1 MGKFLQKMFGFA
13 NRKRTK
19 RNTGEKTLDWNRDRL
34 SYDSSAAK
42 LPYSYYPQGKR
53 AVVPFVSIL
62 TEALGL
68 SQKIYHHPTGRQF
81 FNEVEGFV
89 INDKLTVLRYYGC
102 GVYPGICKQLAV
114 IFGGRLP
121 TGDEMREIAR
131 NVDRICVSLAAVGEG
146 PLYRGPYLITDDPG
160 PYGALTMDIEAPDK
174 IEPVDFDEGCSFIVV
189 K

>member
-19 RNTGEKTLDWNRDRL
+19 RNTGEEPLDWNRDCL

-53 AVVPFVSIL
+53 AVEPFVRIL
-62 TEALGL
+62 TEPLGL

-89 INDKLTVLRYYGC
+89 INDKLTVLRYYGY

-114 IFGGRLP
+114 ISAAGFRPAMKCGKLPGTLTVSAFLLPLSAKGRFTGGR
-121 TGDEMREIAR
+121 I
-131 NVDRICVSLAAVGEG
+131 
-146 PLYRGPYLITDDPG
+146 
-160 PYGALTMDIEAPDK
+160 
-174 IEPVDFDEGCSFIVV
+174 
-189 K
+189 

>member
-53 AVVPFVSIL
+53 AVEPFVRIL
-62 TEALGL
+62 TEPLGL

-89 INDKLTVLRYYGC
+89 IGLPLSAKGRFT
-102 GVYPGICKQLAV
+102 
-114 IFGGRLP
+114 GGR
-121 TGDEMREIAR
+121 I
-131 NVDRICVSLAAVGEG
+131 
-146 PLYRGPYLITDDPG
+146 
-160 PYGALTMDIEAPDK
+160 
-174 IEPVDFDEGCSFIVV
+174 
-189 K
+189 

>member
-19 RNTGEKTLDWNRDRL
+19 RNTGEETLDWNRDCL

-53 AVVPFVSIL
+53 AVEPFVRIL
-62 TEALGL
+62 TEPLGL

-89 INDKLTVLRYYGC
+89 INDKLTVLRYYGY

-121 TGDEMREIAR
+121 TGDECGKLPGTLTVSAFLLPLSAKGRFTGG
-131 NVDRICVSLAAVGEG
+131 RI
-146 PLYRGPYLITDDPG
+146 
-160 PYGALTMDIEAPDK
+160 
-174 IEPVDFDEGCSFIVV
+174 
-189 K
+189 

>member
-1 MGKFLQKMFGFA
+1 MQKMFGFA

-19 RNTGEKTLDWNRDRL
+19 RNTGEETLDWNRDCL

-53 AVVPFVSIL
+53 AVEPFVRIL
-62 TEALGL
+62 TEPLGL

-89 INDKLTVLRYYGC
+89 INDKLTVLRYYGY

-146 PLYRGPYLITDDPG
+146 PLYRGSRTVWSADHGY
-160 PYGALTMDIEAPDK
+160 
-174 IEPVDFDEGCSFIVV
+174 
-189 K
+189 